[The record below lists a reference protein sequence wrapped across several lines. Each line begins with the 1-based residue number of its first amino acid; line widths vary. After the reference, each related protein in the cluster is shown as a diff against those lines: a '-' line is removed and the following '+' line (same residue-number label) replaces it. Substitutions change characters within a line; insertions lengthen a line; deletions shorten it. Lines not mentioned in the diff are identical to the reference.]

1 MNDPISYLYLTC
13 HLHSRDCNDSHLQ
26 LVTVCFVIYQSNDF
40 LTIYHVCSV
49 PLTNSTGVGAN
60 MLLARLATREAKPNG
75 QHALG
80 LLSGPVQPTSDNAPS
95 HDPHPHPSLHPNHQ
109 SADTEVK
116 QFLEQLPLS
125 QLPGVGYKLEK
136 KLNEKNLLTCG
147 DILSVRKE
155 TLKVH
160 IPALSPSL
168 ISFI

>member
-1 MNDPISYLYLTC
+1 
-13 HLHSRDCNDSHLQ
+13 
-26 LVTVCFVIYQSNDF
+26 
-40 LTIYHVCSV
+40 
-49 PLTNSTGVGAN
+49 

-80 LLSGPVQPTSDNAPS
+80 LLSGPVQPISDNAPS
-95 HDPHPHPSLHPNHQ
+95 HDPHLHPNHQ

-116 QFLEQLPLS
+116 QFLEHLPLS

-160 IPALSPSL
+160 FSLSDPSL
-168 ISFI
+168 VSFI

>member
-1 MNDPISYLYLTC
+1 MTVTY
-13 HLHSRDCNDSHLQ
+13 SRSLSA
-26 LVTVCFVIYQSNDF
+26 LSFITVTIL
-40 LTIYHVCSV
+40 LTIYHVYSV

-80 LLSGPVQPTSDNAPS
+80 LLSGPVQPISDNAPS
-95 HDPHPHPSLHPNHQ
+95 HNPHPSLHPNHQ

-116 QFLEQLPLS
+116 QFLEHLPLS

-160 IPALSPSL
+160 ISLSSPSL